1 MTSQIPKSV
10 RLPAETWARLERLAE
25 AMTADTSGVVRYTRA
40 DAVRMLI
47 AESLPDLEARYH
59 VGGDNES

>member
-1 MTSQIPKSV
+1 MTSQISKSV

-47 AESLPDLEARYH
+47 AESLPELEARYG
-59 VGGDNES
+59 VEASDER